1 MPYIKEEDRN
11 RIITTSLDPQSY
23 QRKIGIRADN
33 VENCGELNYA
43 ITVLVQTYLK
53 NKGLRYQNINDVIGA
68 LEGAKMELYRKVAVP
83 YEDKKIV
90 ENGDVDFING

>member
-1 MPYIKEEDRN
+1 MPYIKVEDRN

-43 ITVLVQTYLK
+43 ITILVQTYLK
-53 NKGLRYQNINDVIGA
+53 NKGLRYQNINDAIGA
-68 LEGAKMELYRKVAVP
+68 LEGAKMELYRRFAAD
-83 YEDKKIV
+83 YENQKIK
-90 ENGDVDFING
+90 ENGDVNLLE